1 MKKIVLILAAL
12 ALAGTLSAAAP
23 TERIFV
29 STDRSA
35 YLAGDAVWCSLTCLD
50 ENGLFSN
57 ASAVSYVELVSEEG
71 TACTA
76 KIGLLEGRG
85 AGSFRIPVT
94 TPTGTYRI
102 LAYTAVNAAEN
113 GTPWLAG
120 SRLVTVFNTTS
131 RARVAGNVVIGS
143 GNAPLAQ
150 EEHPAAE
157 GLLELSARVRLPKGQ
172 SAVLSLHNGGAAAS
186 VSLSI
191 YHADDLPEGARE
203 NTPAGFL
210 KALPASVSPVRA
222 FTVENDGE
230 IISARIR
237 GAVLK
242 ADDLTLATLSAA
254 GSPTDLYIGR
264 TEGDD
269 RLRFYTSN
277 IYGNREIVCE
287 VAQLDRQEGYIDFES
302 PFLFPE
308 TGPLPKLMLDPAL
321 RPDLNARKASL
332 RAEKTRRIDTLIT
345 FMTHRED
352 LLLASIPSR
361 RYHLDDYTRFH
372 SVKEILVEITPELHL
387 RMDHGEPSLQLTY
400 SDALERR
407 SDRTDN
413 IAVMMDG
420 VLLSDLNL
428 LLNFLRPAARVRA
441 DAAARNRELH
451 HQEELRHRPPLPGQ
465 RAGGGF
471 PGRRL
476 PGRLQRRRSG
486 RGGTG
491 PAPAPVLAPD
501 PEPGGRFRLPPGIQ
515 YAGLRRPFQGR
526 RRRLHGRREAGLSR
540 ILLRGG
546 IDFSTSLKMTMKSGG
561 P

>member
-12 ALAGTLSAAAP
+12 AFAGTQSVAAP

-102 LAYTAVNAAEN
+102 LAYTAVNTAEN

-150 EEHPAAE
+150 EGRPVAE
-157 GLLELSARVRLPKGQ
+157 GLLELSARVRVPKGQ
-172 SAVLSLHNGGAAAS
+172 PAVLSLHNGGAAAS

-210 KALPASVSPVRA
+210 KALPASVSTVRA
-222 FTVENDGE
+222 VTVENDGE

-237 GAVLK
+237 GTILT

-264 TEGDD
+264 TEGND

-287 VAQLDRQEGYIDFES
+287 VSQLDRQEGYIDFES

-308 TGPLPKLMLDPAL
+308 TGPLPKLTLDPAL
-321 RPDLNARKASL
+321 RPDLNARKAAL
-332 RAEKTRRIDTLIT
+332 RAEKTRRIDTLT
-345 FMTHRED
+345 TYMTHRED

-387 RMDHGEPSLQLTY
+387 RTDHGVPSLLLTY
-400 SDALERR
+400 SDALDRR

-428 LLNFLRPAARVRA
+428 LLGFDAMLLEDIDIYDQPLVCGRTPLHGIVNFITKKNYVTALHFPASVRVVDFQGVAYPVAYNGAVPEGEGQDLRQLLYWHPILNL
-441 DAAARNRELH
+441 DAGSDYRLEFNT
-451 HQEELRHRPPLPGQ
+451 PGY
-465 RAGGGF
+465 A
-471 PGRRL
+471 
-476 PGRLQRRRSG
+476 
-486 RGGTG
+486 
-491 PAPAPVLAPD
+491 
-501 PEPGGRFRLPPGIQ
+501 GRFKAVAEGFTEDGKPVYQ
-515 YAGLRRPFQGR
+515 EFTF
-526 RRRLHGRREAGLSR
+526 EVE
-540 ILLRGG
+540 
-546 IDFSTSLKMTMKSGG
+546 
-561 P
+561 

>member
-1 MKKIVLILAAL
+1 MKKLILTLTAL
-12 ALAGTLSAAAP
+12 ALAGALSVAAP

-150 EEHPAAE
+150 EVRPAAE
-157 GLLELSARVRLPKGQ
+157 GQLELSSRIRVPKGQ
-172 SAVLSLHNGGAAAS
+172 PAVLSLHNGGAAAS

-210 KALPASVSPVRA
+210 KALPASVSTVRA
-222 FTVENDGE
+222 VSVENDGE

-237 GAVLK
+237 GTVLK

-264 TEGDD
+264 AEGND

-287 VAQLDRQEGYIDFES
+287 VSQLDRQEGYIDFES

-308 TGPLPKLMLDPAL
+308 TGPLPKLTLDPAL
-321 RPDLNARKASL
+321 RPDLNARKAAL
-332 RAEKTRRIDTLIT
+332 RAEKAHRIDTLT
-345 FMTHRED
+345 TYMTHRED
-352 LLLASIPSR
+352 LLLASIPSH

-387 RMDHGEPSLQLTY
+387 RTDHGVPSLLLTY
-400 SDALERR
+400 SDALDRR

-428 LLNFLRPAARVRA
+428 LLNFDAMLLEDIDIYDQPLVCGRTPLHGIVNFITKKNYVTALHFPASVRVVDFQGVAYPVAYNGAVPEGEGQDLRQLLYWHPILNL
-441 DAAARNRELH
+441 DAGSDYRLEFNT
-451 HQEELRHRPPLPGQ
+451 PGY
-465 RAGGGF
+465 A
-471 PGRRL
+471 
-476 PGRLQRRRSG
+476 
-486 RGGTG
+486 
-491 PAPAPVLAPD
+491 
-501 PEPGGRFRLPPGIQ
+501 GRFKAVAEGFTVEGKPVYQ
-515 YAGLRRPFQGR
+515 EFTF
-526 RRRLHGRREAGLSR
+526 EVE
-540 ILLRGG
+540 
-546 IDFSTSLKMTMKSGG
+546 
-561 P
+561 

>member
-1 MKKIVLILAAL
+1 MKKMFLTLTAL
-12 ALAGTLSAAAP
+12 ALAGTLSVAAP

-102 LAYTAVNAAEN
+102 LAYTAVNAAES

-120 SRLVTVFNTTS
+120 SRLVTIFNTTS

-150 EEHPAAE
+150 EGRPAAE
-157 GLLELSARVRLPKGQ
+157 GQLELSARIRLPKGQ
-172 SAVLSLHNGGAAAS
+172 PAVLSLHNGGAAAS

-210 KALPASVSPVRA
+210 KALPASVSTVRA
-222 FTVENDGE
+222 ITVENDGE

-237 GAVLK
+237 GTVLN

-264 TEGDD
+264 AEGDD

-287 VAQLDRQEGYIDFES
+287 VSQLDRQEGYIDFES

-308 TGPLPKLMLDPAL
+308 TGPLPKLALDPAL
-321 RPDLNARKASL
+321 RPDLNARKAAL
-332 RAEKTRRIDTLIT
+332 RAEKTRRIDTLT
-345 FMTHRED
+345 TYMTHRED

-387 RMDHGEPSLQLTY
+387 RMDHGVPSLLLTY
-400 SDALERR
+400 SDALDRR

-428 LLNFLRPAARVRA
+428 LLGFDAMLLEDIDIYDQPLVCGRTPLHGIVNFITKKNYVTALHFPASVRVVDFQGVAYPVAYNGAVPEGEGQDLRQLLYWHPILNL
-441 DAAARNRELH
+441 DAGSDYRLEFNT
-451 HQEELRHRPPLPGQ
+451 PGY
-465 RAGGGF
+465 A
-471 PGRRL
+471 
-476 PGRLQRRRSG
+476 
-486 RGGTG
+486 
-491 PAPAPVLAPD
+491 
-501 PEPGGRFRLPPGIQ
+501 GRFKAVAEGFTEDGKPVYQ
-515 YAGLRRPFQGR
+515 EFTF
-526 RRRLHGRREAGLSR
+526 EVE
-540 ILLRGG
+540 
-546 IDFSTSLKMTMKSGG
+546 
-561 P
+561 

>member
-428 LLNFLRPAARVRA
+428 LLNFDAMLLEDIDIYDQPLVCGRTPLHGIVNFITKKNYVTALHFPASVRVVDFQGVAYPVAYNGAVPEGERQDLRQLLYWHPILNLEAGSDYRLEF
-441 DAAARNRELH
+441 NT
-451 HQEELRHRPPLPGQ
+451 PGY
-465 RAGGGF
+465 A
-471 PGRRL
+471 
-476 PGRLQRRRSG
+476 
-486 RGGTG
+486 
-491 PAPAPVLAPD
+491 
-501 PEPGGRFRLPPGIQ
+501 GRFKAVAEGFTEDGKPVYQ
-515 YAGLRRPFQGR
+515 EFTF
-526 RRRLHGRREAGLSR
+526 EVE
-540 ILLRGG
+540 
-546 IDFSTSLKMTMKSGG
+546 
-561 P
+561 

>member
-1 MKKIVLILAAL
+1 MKKMFLTLTAL
-12 ALAGTLSAAAP
+12 ALAGTLSVAAP

-50 ENGLFSN
+50 ENGLYSN
-57 ASAVSYVELVSEEG
+57 ASAISYVELVSEEG

-76 KIGLLEGRG
+76 KIGLLQGRG

-131 RARVAGNVVIGS
+131 RARVVNNVVVGS
-143 GNAPLAQ
+143 GNAPVVQ
-150 EEHPAAE
+150 EERPVAE
-157 GLLELSARVRLPKGQ
+157 GQLELSSRIRLQKGQ
-172 SAVLSLHNGGAAAS
+172 SAVLNLHNGGAAAS

-191 YHADDLPEGARE
+191 YHADDLPEGGRE

-210 KALPASVSPVRA
+210 KALPASVTTTRA
-222 FTVENDGE
+222 VSVENDGE

-237 GAVLK
+237 GTVLK

-287 VAQLDRQEGYIDFES
+287 VSQLDRQEGYIDFES

-308 TGPLPKLMLDPAL
+308 TGPLPKLALDPSL
-321 RPDLNARKASL
+321 RPDLNARKAAL
-332 RAEKTRRIDTLIT
+332 RAEKTRRIDTLT
-345 FMTHRED
+345 TYMTHRED

-387 RMDHGEPSLQLTY
+387 RMDHGVPSLLLTY
-400 SDALERR
+400 SDALDRR

-428 LLNFLRPAARVRA
+428 LLNFDAMLLEDIDIYDQPLVCGRTPLHGIVNFITKKNYVTALHFPASVRVVDFQGVAYPVAYNGAVPEGEGQDLRQLLYWHPILNL
-441 DAAARNRELH
+441 DAGSDYRLEFNT
-451 HQEELRHRPPLPGQ
+451 PGY
-465 RAGGGF
+465 A
-471 PGRRL
+471 
-476 PGRLQRRRSG
+476 
-486 RGGTG
+486 
-491 PAPAPVLAPD
+491 
-501 PEPGGRFRLPPGIQ
+501 GRFKAVAEGFTEDGKPVYQ
-515 YAGLRRPFQGR
+515 EFTF
-526 RRRLHGRREAGLSR
+526 EVE
-540 ILLRGG
+540 
-546 IDFSTSLKMTMKSGG
+546 
-561 P
+561 

>member
-1 MKKIVLILAAL
+1 MKKMFLTLTAL
-12 ALAGTLSAAAP
+12 ALAGTLSVAAP

-35 YLAGDAVWCSLTCLD
+35 YLAGDAVWCSMTCLD

-113 GTPWLAG
+113 GSPWLAG

-150 EEHPAAE
+150 EGRPAAE
-157 GLLELSARVRLPKGQ
+157 GLLELSSRIRLPKGQ

-210 KALPASVSPVRA
+210 KALPASVSTVRA
-222 FTVENDGE
+222 VTVENDGE

-237 GAVLK
+237 GTVLK

-264 TEGDD
+264 AEGDD

-287 VAQLDRQEGYIDFES
+287 VSQLDRQEGYIDFES

-308 TGPLPKLMLDPAL
+308 TGPLPKLTLDPAL
-321 RPDLNARKASL
+321 RPDLNARKAAL
-332 RAEKTRRIDTLIT
+332 RAEKTRRIDTLT
-345 FMTHRED
+345 TYMTHRED
-352 LLLASIPSR
+352 LLLASIPSH

-387 RMDHGEPSLQLTY
+387 RTDHGVPSLLLTY
-400 SDALERR
+400 SDALDRR

-428 LLNFLRPAARVRA
+428 LLGFDAMLLEDIDIYDQPLVCGRTPLHGIVNFITKKNYVTALHFPASVRVVDFQGVAYPVAYNGAVPEGEGQDLRQLLYWHPILNL
-441 DAAARNRELH
+441 DAGSDYRLEFNT
-451 HQEELRHRPPLPGQ
+451 PGY
-465 RAGGGF
+465 A
-471 PGRRL
+471 
-476 PGRLQRRRSG
+476 
-486 RGGTG
+486 
-491 PAPAPVLAPD
+491 
-501 PEPGGRFRLPPGIQ
+501 GRFKAVAEGFTEDGKPVYQ
-515 YAGLRRPFQGR
+515 
-526 RRRLHGRREAGLSR
+526 E
-540 ILLRGG
+540 
-546 IDFSTSLKMTMKSGG
+546 FSFEVE
-561 P
+561 

>member
-1 MKKIVLILAAL
+1 MKKMFLTLAAL
-12 ALAGTLSAAAP
+12 ALAGTQSVAAP

-102 LAYTAVNAAEN
+102 LAYTAVNAAES

-120 SRLVTVFNTTS
+120 SRLVTIFNTTS

-150 EEHPAAE
+150 EGRPAAE
-157 GLLELSARVRLPKGQ
+157 GQLELSARIRLPKGQ
-172 SAVLSLHNGGAAAS
+172 PAVLSLHNGGAAAS

-210 KALPASVSPVRA
+210 KALPASVSTVRA
-222 FTVENDGE
+222 VTVENDGE

-237 GAVLK
+237 GTVLK

-264 TEGDD
+264 AEGDD

-287 VAQLDRQEGYIDFES
+287 VSQLDRQEGYIDFES

-308 TGPLPKLMLDPAL
+308 TGPLPKLTLDPAL
-321 RPDLNARKASL
+321 RPDLNARKAAL
-332 RAEKTRRIDTLIT
+332 RAEKTRRIDTLT
-345 FMTHRED
+345 TYMTHRED
-352 LLLASIPSR
+352 LLLASIPSH

-387 RMDHGEPSLQLTY
+387 RTDHGVPSLLLTY
-400 SDALERR
+400 SDALDRR

-428 LLNFLRPAARVRA
+428 LLNFDAMLLEDIDIYDQPLVCGRTPLHGIVNFITKKNYVTALHFPASVRVVDFQGVAYPVAYNGAVPEGEGQDLRQLLYWHPILNLAAGSDYRLEF
-441 DAAARNRELH
+441 NT
-451 HQEELRHRPPLPGQ
+451 PGY
-465 RAGGGF
+465 A
-471 PGRRL
+471 
-476 PGRLQRRRSG
+476 
-486 RGGTG
+486 
-491 PAPAPVLAPD
+491 
-501 PEPGGRFRLPPGIQ
+501 GRFKAVAEGFTEDGKPVYQ
-515 YAGLRRPFQGR
+515 
-526 RRRLHGRREAGLSR
+526 E
-540 ILLRGG
+540 
-546 IDFSTSLKMTMKSGG
+546 FSFEVE
-561 P
+561 

>member
-1 MKKIVLILAAL
+1 MKKMFLTLTAL
-12 ALAGTLSAAAP
+12 ALAGTLSVAAP

-102 LAYTAVNAAEN
+102 LAYTAVNAAES

-120 SRLVTVFNTTS
+120 SRLVTIFNTTS

-150 EEHPAAE
+150 EGRPAAE
-157 GLLELSARVRLPKGQ
+157 GQLELSARIRLPKGQ
-172 SAVLSLHNGGAAAS
+172 PAVLSLHNGGAAAS

-210 KALPASVSPVRA
+210 KALPASVSTVRA
-222 FTVENDGE
+222 ITVENDGE

-237 GAVLK
+237 GTVLN

-264 TEGDD
+264 AEGDD

-287 VAQLDRQEGYIDFES
+287 VSQLDRQEGYIDFES

-308 TGPLPKLMLDPAL
+308 TGPLPKLALDPAL
-321 RPDLNARKASL
+321 RPDLNARKAAL
-332 RAEKTRRIDTLIT
+332 RAEKTRLIDTLT
-345 FMTHRED
+345 TYMTHRED

-387 RMDHGEPSLQLTY
+387 RMDHGVPSLLLTY
-400 SDALERR
+400 SDALDRR

-428 LLNFLRPAARVRA
+428 LLGFDAMLLEDIDIYDQPLVCGRTPLHGIVNFITKKNYVTALHFPASVRVVDFQGVAYPVAYNGAVPEGEGQDLRQLLYWHPILNL
-441 DAAARNRELH
+441 DAGSDYRLEFNA
-451 HQEELRHRPPLPGQ
+451 PG
-465 RAGGGF
+465 
-471 PGRRL
+471 
-476 PGRLQRRRSG
+476 
-486 RGGTG
+486 
-491 PAPAPVLAPD
+491 
-501 PEPGGRFRLPPGIQ
+501 
-515 YAGLRRPFQGR
+515 YAGHFKAVAEGFTEDGKPVYQEFTF
-526 RRRLHGRREAGLSR
+526 EVE
-540 ILLRGG
+540 
-546 IDFSTSLKMTMKSGG
+546 
-561 P
+561 

>member
-1 MKKIVLILAAL
+1 MKKIVLILVAL
-12 ALAGTLSAAAP
+12 ALAGALSVAAP

-102 LAYTAVNAAEN
+102 LAYTAVNAAES

-150 EEHPAAE
+150 EGRPAAE
-157 GLLELSARVRLPKGQ
+157 GQLELSSRIRLPKGQ

-210 KALPASVSPVRA
+210 KALPASVSTVRA
-222 FTVENDGE
+222 VTVENDGE

-237 GAVLK
+237 GTVLK

-264 TEGDD
+264 TEGND

-287 VAQLDRQEGYIDFES
+287 VSQLDRQEGYIDFES

-308 TGPLPKLMLDPAL
+308 TGPLPKLALDQSL
-321 RPDLNARKASL
+321 RPDLNARKAAL
-332 RAEKTRRIDTLIT
+332 RAEKTRRIDTLT
-345 FMTHRED
+345 TYMTHRED
-352 LLLASIPSR
+352 LLLASIPSH

-387 RMDHGEPSLQLTY
+387 RTDHGVPSLLLTY
-400 SDALERR
+400 SDALDRR

-428 LLNFLRPAARVRA
+428 LLGFDAMLLEDIDIYDQPLVCGRTPLHGIVNFITKKNYVTALHFPASVRVVDFQGVAYPVAYNGAVPEGEGQDLRQLLYWHPILNL
-441 DAAARNRELH
+441 DAGSDYRLEFNT
-451 HQEELRHRPPLPGQ
+451 PG
-465 RAGGGF
+465 
-471 PGRRL
+471 
-476 PGRLQRRRSG
+476 
-486 RGGTG
+486 
-491 PAPAPVLAPD
+491 
-501 PEPGGRFRLPPGIQ
+501 
-515 YAGLRRPFQGR
+515 YAGHFKAVAEGFTEDGKPIYQEFTF
-526 RRRLHGRREAGLSR
+526 EVE
-540 ILLRGG
+540 
-546 IDFSTSLKMTMKSGG
+546 
-561 P
+561 

>member
-1 MKKIVLILAAL
+1 MKKMFLTLTAL
-12 ALAGTLSAAAP
+12 ALAGTLSVAAP

-102 LAYTAVNAAEN
+102 LAYTAVNTAEN

-131 RARVAGNVVIGS
+131 RARVADNVLIGS

-150 EEHPAAE
+150 EGRPAAE
-157 GLLELSARVRLPKGQ
+157 GQLELSSRIRLPKGQ

-210 KALPASVSPVRA
+210 KALPASVSTVRA
-222 FTVENDGE
+222 VTVENDGE

-237 GAVLK
+237 GTVLK

-264 TEGDD
+264 TEGND

-287 VAQLDRQEGYIDFES
+287 VSQLDRQEGYIDFES

-308 TGPLPKLMLDPAL
+308 TGPLPKLALDPAL
-321 RPDLNARKASL
+321 RPDLNARKAAL
-332 RAEKTRRIDTLIT
+332 RAEKTRRIDTLT
-345 FMTHRED
+345 TYMTHRED
-352 LLLASIPSR
+352 LLLASIPSH

-387 RMDHGEPSLQLTY
+387 RTDHGVPSLLLTY
-400 SDALERR
+400 SDALDRR

-428 LLNFLRPAARVRA
+428 LLGFDAMLLEDIDIYDQPLVCGRTPLHGIVNFITKKNYVTALHFPASVRVVDFQGVAYPVAYNGAVPEGEGQDLRQLLYWHPILNL
-441 DAAARNRELH
+441 DAGSDYRLEFNT
-451 HQEELRHRPPLPGQ
+451 PG
-465 RAGGGF
+465 
-471 PGRRL
+471 
-476 PGRLQRRRSG
+476 
-486 RGGTG
+486 
-491 PAPAPVLAPD
+491 
-501 PEPGGRFRLPPGIQ
+501 
-515 YAGLRRPFQGR
+515 YAGHFKAVAEGFTEDGKPVYQEFTF
-526 RRRLHGRREAGLSR
+526 EVE
-540 ILLRGG
+540 
-546 IDFSTSLKMTMKSGG
+546 
-561 P
+561 

>member
-1 MKKIVLILAAL
+1 MKKLILTLTAL
-12 ALAGTLSAAAP
+12 AVAGTLSVAAP

-102 LAYTAVNAAEN
+102 LAYTAVNTAEN

-143 GNAPLAQ
+143 GIAPLAQ
-150 EEHPAAE
+150 EGRPAAE
-157 GLLELSARVRLPKGQ
+157 GLLELSARIRVPKGQ
-172 SAVLSLHNGGAAAS
+172 PAVLSLHNGGAAAS

-210 KALPASVSPVRA
+210 KALPASVSTVRA
-222 FTVENDGE
+222 VTVENDGE

-237 GAVLK
+237 GTVLK

-264 TEGDD
+264 AEGDD

-287 VAQLDRQEGYIDFES
+287 VSQLDRQEGYIDFES

-308 TGPLPKLMLDPAL
+308 TGPLPKLALDPSL
-321 RPDLNARKASL
+321 RPDLNARKAAL
-332 RAEKTRRIDTLIT
+332 RAEKSRRIDTLT
-345 FMTHRED
+345 TYMTHRED
-352 LLLASIPSR
+352 LLLASIPVR
-361 RYHLDDYTRFH
+361 RYHLDDYTHFH
-372 SVKEILVEITPELHL
+372 SVKEILVEIIPELRL
-387 RMDHGEPSLQLTY
+387 RTDHGVPSFILTY
-400 SDALERR
+400 SDVLGQK

-428 LLNFLRPAARVRA
+428 LLDFDAMLLEDIDIYDQALVCGKTPLHGIVNFITKKNYVTALHFPANVRVVDFQGVAYPVAYSGAVPEGEGQDLRQLLYWHPILNL
-441 DAAARNRELH
+441 DAGSDYRIEFTT
-451 HQEELRHRPPLPGQ
+451 PGY
-465 RAGGGF
+465 A
-471 PGRRL
+471 
-476 PGRLQRRRSG
+476 
-486 RGGTG
+486 
-491 PAPAPVLAPD
+491 
-501 PEPGGRFRLPPGIQ
+501 GRFRVVAEGFAADGSPI
-515 YAGLRRPFQGR
+515 
-526 RRRLHGRREAGLSR
+526 SR
-540 ILLRGG
+540 A
-546 IDFSTSLKMTMKSGG
+546 FTFEVE
-561 P
+561 

>member
-1 MKKIVLILAAL
+1 MKKIFLTLTAL
-12 ALAGTLSAAAP
+12 ALAGTLSVAAP

-35 YLAGDAVWCSLTCLD
+35 YLAGDAVWCSLACLD
-50 ENGLFSN
+50 ENGAFSN
-57 ASAVSYVELVSEEG
+57 ASAISYVELVSEEG

-102 LAYTAVNAAEN
+102 LAYTAVNAAES

-143 GNAPLAQ
+143 GNASLAQ
-150 EEHPAAE
+150 VGRPAAE
-157 GLLELSARVRLPKGQ
+157 GLLELSARVRLQKGQ

-210 KALPASVSPVRA
+210 KALPASVSTVRA
-222 FTVENDGE
+222 VTVENDGE

-237 GAVLK
+237 GTVLK

-264 TEGDD
+264 TEGND

-287 VAQLDRQEGYIDFES
+287 VSQLDRQEGYIDFES

-308 TGPLPKLMLDPAL
+308 TGPLPKLALDPAL
-321 RPDLNARKASL
+321 RPDLNARKAAL
-332 RAEKTRRIDTLIT
+332 RAEKAHRIDTLAT

-352 LLLASIPSR
+352 LLLASIPSH

-387 RMDHGEPSLQLTY
+387 RTDHGVPSLLLTY
-400 SDALERR
+400 SDALDRR

-428 LLNFLRPAARVRA
+428 LLNFDAMLLEDIDIYDQPLVCGRTPLHGIVNFITKKNYVTALHFPASVRVVDFQGVAYPVAYNGAVPEGEGQDLRQLLYWHPILNLEAGSDYRLEF
-441 DAAARNRELH
+441 NT
-451 HQEELRHRPPLPGQ
+451 PGY
-465 RAGGGF
+465 A
-471 PGRRL
+471 
-476 PGRLQRRRSG
+476 
-486 RGGTG
+486 
-491 PAPAPVLAPD
+491 
-501 PEPGGRFRLPPGIQ
+501 GRFKAVAEGFTEDGKPVYQ
-515 YAGLRRPFQGR
+515 EFTF
-526 RRRLHGRREAGLSR
+526 EVE
-540 ILLRGG
+540 
-546 IDFSTSLKMTMKSGG
+546 
-561 P
+561 

>member
-1 MKKIVLILAAL
+1 MKKIFLTLTAL
-12 ALAGTLSAAAP
+12 ALAGTLSVAAP

-50 ENGLFSN
+50 ENGLYSN
-57 ASAVSYVELVSEEG
+57 ASAISYVELVSEEG

-76 KIGLLEGRG
+76 KIGLLQGRG

-113 GTPWLAG
+113 GAPWLAG

-150 EEHPAAE
+150 EGRPAAE
-157 GLLELSARVRLPKGQ
+157 GQLELSSRIRLQKGQ

-210 KALPASVSPVRA
+210 KALPASVSTVRA
-222 FTVENDGE
+222 VTVENDGE

-237 GAVLK
+237 GTVLK

-264 TEGDD
+264 AEGDD

-287 VAQLDRQEGYIDFES
+287 VSQLDRQEGYIDFES

-308 TGPLPKLMLDPAL
+308 TGPLPKLTLDPAL
-321 RPDLNARKASL
+321 RPDLNARKAAL
-332 RAEKTRRIDTLIT
+332 RAEKTRRIDTLTT

-387 RMDHGEPSLQLTY
+387 RMDHGVPSLLLTY

-428 LLNFLRPAARVRA
+428 LLGFDAMLLEDIDIYDQPLVCGRTPLHGIVNFITKKNYVTALHFPASVRVVDFQGVAYPVAYNGAVPEGEGQDLRQLLYWHPILNL
-441 DAAARNRELH
+441 DA
-451 HQEELRHRPPLPGQ
+451 GSDY
-465 RAGGGF
+465 
-471 PGRRL
+471 RL
-476 PGRLQRRRSG
+476 EFN
-486 RGGTG
+486 T
-491 PAPAPVLAPD
+491 PD
-501 PEPGGRFRLPPGIQ
+501 YAGRFKAVAEGFTEDGKPVYQ
-515 YAGLRRPFQGR
+515 
-526 RRRLHGRREAGLSR
+526 E
-540 ILLRGG
+540 
-546 IDFSTSLKMTMKSGG
+546 FSFEVE
-561 P
+561 

>member
-12 ALAGTLSAAAP
+12 AFAGTLSVAAP

-113 GTPWLAG
+113 GAPWLAG

-150 EEHPAAE
+150 EGRPAAE
-157 GLLELSARVRLPKGQ
+157 GLLELSARIRVPKGQ
-172 SAVLSLHNGGAAAS
+172 PAVLSLHNGGTAAS

-210 KALPASVSPVRA
+210 KALPASVSTVRA
-222 FTVENDGE
+222 VTVENDGE

-237 GAVLK
+237 GTILT

-264 TEGDD
+264 TEGND

-287 VAQLDRQEGYIDFES
+287 VSQLDRQEGYIDFES

-308 TGPLPKLMLDPAL
+308 TGPLPKLTLDPAL
-321 RPDLNARKASL
+321 RPDLNARKAAL
-332 RAEKTRRIDTLIT
+332 RAEKTRRIDTLT
-345 FMTHRED
+345 TYMTHRED

-387 RMDHGEPSLQLTY
+387 RTDHGVPSLLLTY
-400 SDALERR
+400 SDALDRR

-428 LLNFLRPAARVRA
+428 LLNFDAMLLEDIDIYDQPLVCGRTPLHGIVNFITKKNYVTALHFPASVRVVDFQGVAYPVAYNGAVPEGEGQDLRQLLYWHPILNL
-441 DAAARNRELH
+441 DAGSDYRLEFNT
-451 HQEELRHRPPLPGQ
+451 PGY
-465 RAGGGF
+465 A
-471 PGRRL
+471 
-476 PGRLQRRRSG
+476 
-486 RGGTG
+486 
-491 PAPAPVLAPD
+491 
-501 PEPGGRFRLPPGIQ
+501 GRFKAVAEGFTEDGKPVYQ
-515 YAGLRRPFQGR
+515 EFTF
-526 RRRLHGRREAGLSR
+526 EVE
-540 ILLRGG
+540 
-546 IDFSTSLKMTMKSGG
+546 
-561 P
+561 

>member
-12 ALAGTLSAAAP
+12 AFAGTLSVAAP

-102 LAYTAVNAAEN
+102 LAYTAVNAAES

-150 EEHPAAE
+150 EGRPAAE
-157 GLLELSARVRLPKGQ
+157 GLLELSARIRVPKGQ
-172 SAVLSLHNGGAAAS
+172 PAVLSLHNGGAAAS

-210 KALPASVSPVRA
+210 KALPASVSTVRA
-222 FTVENDGE
+222 VTVENDGE

-237 GAVLK
+237 GTVLK

-287 VAQLDRQEGYIDFES
+287 VSQLDRQEGYIDFES

-308 TGPLPKLMLDPAL
+308 TGPLPKLALDPAL
-321 RPDLNARKASL
+321 RPDLNARKAAL
-332 RAEKTRRIDTLIT
+332 RAEKTRRIDTLTT

-387 RMDHGEPSLQLTY
+387 RTDHGVPSLLLTY

-428 LLNFLRPAARVRA
+428 LLNFDAMLLEDIDIYDQPLVCGRTPLHGIVNFITKKNYVTALHFPASVRVVDFQGVAYPVAYNGAVPEGEGQDLRQLLYWHPILNL
-441 DAAARNRELH
+441 DAGSDYRLEFNT
-451 HQEELRHRPPLPGQ
+451 PGY
-465 RAGGGF
+465 A
-471 PGRRL
+471 
-476 PGRLQRRRSG
+476 
-486 RGGTG
+486 
-491 PAPAPVLAPD
+491 
-501 PEPGGRFRLPPGIQ
+501 GRFKAVAEGFTEDGKPVYQ
-515 YAGLRRPFQGR
+515 EFTF
-526 RRRLHGRREAGLSR
+526 EVE
-540 ILLRGG
+540 
-546 IDFSTSLKMTMKSGG
+546 
-561 P
+561 

>member
-157 GLLELSARVRLPKGQ
+157 GLLELSARVRLPKRQ

-287 VAQLDRQEGYIDFES
+287 VAQMDRQEGYIDFES

-345 FMTHRED
+345 F
-352 LLLASIPSR
+352 I

-428 LLNFLRPAARVRA
+428 LLNFDAMLLEDIDIYDQPLVTALHFPASVRVVDFQGVAYPVAYNGAVPEGEGQDLRQLLYWHPILNLEAGSDYRLEF
-441 DAAARNRELH
+441 NT
-451 HQEELRHRPPLPGQ
+451 PGY
-465 RAGGGF
+465 A
-471 PGRRL
+471 
-476 PGRLQRRRSG
+476 
-486 RGGTG
+486 
-491 PAPAPVLAPD
+491 
-501 PEPGGRFRLPPGIQ
+501 GRFKAVAEGFTEDGKPVYQ
-515 YAGLRRPFQGR
+515 EFTF
-526 RRRLHGRREAGLSR
+526 EVE
-540 ILLRGG
+540 
-546 IDFSTSLKMTMKSGG
+546 
-561 P
+561 

>member
-1 MKKIVLILAAL
+1 MKKMLLILSAL
-12 ALAGTLSAAAP
+12 ALAGTLSLAAP
-23 TERIFV
+23 AERIFV

-50 ENGLFSN
+50 GNGRFSN
-57 ASAVSYVELVSEEG
+57 ASAVSYVELISEEG

-76 KIGLLEGRG
+76 KIGLLDGRG

-143 GNAPLAQ
+143 GNAPKAP
-150 EEHPAAE
+150 EERPAAE
-157 GLLELSARVRLPKGQ
+157 GLLELSSRIRLAKGQ
-172 SAVLSLHNGGAAAS
+172 TAALNLHNGGAAAS

-210 KALPASVSPVRA
+210 KALPASVSTVRA
-222 FTVENDGE
+222 VSVENDGE
-230 IISARIR
+230 IISAHVR
-237 GAVLK
+237 GTVLK
-242 ADDLTLATLSAA
+242 TDDVSFATLSAA
-254 GSPTDLYIGR
+254 GSPTDLYFGR
-264 TEGDD
+264 ADGDD

-287 VAQLDRQEGYIDFES
+287 VSQLDRQEGYIDFES

-308 TGPLPKLMLDPAL
+308 TGPLPKLTLDPAL
-321 RPDLNARKASL
+321 RPDLNARKAAL
-332 RAEKTRRIDTLIT
+332 RSEKSHRIDTLTT

-352 LLLASIPSR
+352 LLLASIPSH

-372 SVKEILVEITPELHL
+372 SVKEILIEITPELHL
-387 RMDHGEPSLQLTY
+387 RTDHGEPFLQLTY
-400 SDALERR
+400 SDALGQK
-407 SDRTDN
+407 SDRTEN

-428 LLNFLRPAARVRA
+428 LLGFDAMLLEDIDIYDQPLVCGMTPLHGIVNFITKKNYVTALHFPASVRVVDFQGVAYPVAYSGAVPEGEGQDLRQLLYWHPILNL
-441 DAAARNRELH
+441 DAGSDSRIEFTT
-451 HQEELRHRPPLPGQ
+451 PGY
-465 RAGGGF
+465 A
-471 PGRRL
+471 
-476 PGRLQRRRSG
+476 
-486 RGGTG
+486 
-491 PAPAPVLAPD
+491 
-501 PEPGGRFRLPPGIQ
+501 GRFRVVAEGFAADGSPIS
-515 YAGLRRPFQGR
+515 
-526 RRRLHGRREAGLSR
+526 RE
-540 ILLRGG
+540 
-546 IDFSTSLKMTMKSGG
+546 FTFEVE
-561 P
+561 

>member
-1 MKKIVLILAAL
+1 MKKIVLILTAL
-12 ALAGTLSAAAP
+12 ALAGALSVAAP

-57 ASAVSYVELVSEEG
+57 ASAISYVELVSEEG

-102 LAYTAVNAAEN
+102 LAYTAVNAAES

-150 EEHPAAE
+150 EGRPAAE
-157 GLLELSARVRLPKGQ
+157 GQLELSSRIRLPKGQ

-210 KALPASVSPVRA
+210 KALPASVSTVRA
-222 FTVENDGE
+222 VTVENDGE

-237 GAVLK
+237 GTVLK

-287 VAQLDRQEGYIDFES
+287 VSQLDRQEGYIDFES

-308 TGPLPKLMLDPAL
+308 TGPLPKLALDQSL
-321 RPDLNARKASL
+321 RPDLNARKAAL
-332 RAEKTRRIDTLIT
+332 RAEKTRRIDTLT
-345 FMTHRED
+345 TYMTHRED
-352 LLLASIPSR
+352 LLLASIPSH

-387 RMDHGEPSLQLTY
+387 RTDHGVPSLLLTY

-428 LLNFLRPAARVRA
+428 LLNFDAMLLEDIDIYDQPLVCGRTPLHGIVNFITKKNYVTALHFPASVRVVDFQGVAYPVAYNGAVPEGEGQDLRQLLYWHPILNL
-441 DAAARNRELH
+441 DAGSDYRLEFNT
-451 HQEELRHRPPLPGQ
+451 PGY
-465 RAGGGF
+465 A
-471 PGRRL
+471 
-476 PGRLQRRRSG
+476 
-486 RGGTG
+486 
-491 PAPAPVLAPD
+491 
-501 PEPGGRFRLPPGIQ
+501 GRFKAVAEGFTEDGKPIYQ
-515 YAGLRRPFQGR
+515 EFTF
-526 RRRLHGRREAGLSR
+526 EVE
-540 ILLRGG
+540 
-546 IDFSTSLKMTMKSGG
+546 
-561 P
+561 

>member
-1 MKKIVLILAAL
+1 MKKIVLILTAL
-12 ALAGTLSAAAP
+12 ALAGALSVAAP

-102 LAYTAVNAAEN
+102 LAYTAVNAAES

-150 EEHPAAE
+150 EGRPAAE
-157 GLLELSARVRLPKGQ
+157 GQLELSSRIRLPKGQ

-210 KALPASVSPVRA
+210 KALPASVSTVRA
-222 FTVENDGE
+222 VTVENDGE

-237 GAVLK
+237 GTVLK

-264 TEGDD
+264 TEGND

-287 VAQLDRQEGYIDFES
+287 VSQLDRQEGYIDFES

-308 TGPLPKLMLDPAL
+308 TGPLPKLALDQSL
-321 RPDLNARKASL
+321 RPDLNARKAAL
-332 RAEKTRRIDTLIT
+332 RAEKTRRIDTLT
-345 FMTHRED
+345 TYMTHRED
-352 LLLASIPSR
+352 LLLASIPSH

-387 RMDHGEPSLQLTY
+387 RTDHGVPSLLLTY
-400 SDALERR
+400 SDALDRR

-428 LLNFLRPAARVRA
+428 LLNFDAMLLEDIDIYDQPLVCGRTPLHGIVNFITKKNYVTALHFPASVRVVDFQGVAYPVAYNGAVPEGEGQDLRQLLYWHPILNL
-441 DAAARNRELH
+441 DAGSDYRLEFNT
-451 HQEELRHRPPLPGQ
+451 PGY
-465 RAGGGF
+465 A
-471 PGRRL
+471 
-476 PGRLQRRRSG
+476 
-486 RGGTG
+486 
-491 PAPAPVLAPD
+491 
-501 PEPGGRFRLPPGIQ
+501 GRFKAVAEGFTEDGKPVYQ
-515 YAGLRRPFQGR
+515 EFTF
-526 RRRLHGRREAGLSR
+526 EVE
-540 ILLRGG
+540 
-546 IDFSTSLKMTMKSGG
+546 
-561 P
+561 

>member
-1 MKKIVLILAAL
+1 MKKMLLILSALTLAGAL
-12 ALAGTLSAAAP
+12 ALAEP

-35 YLAGDAVWCSLTCLD
+35 YLAGDAVWCSLTSLD
-50 ENGLFSN
+50 GNGRFSN

-76 KIGLLEGRG
+76 KIGLLDGRG

-102 LAYTAVNAAEN
+102 LAYTAVNAAED

-143 GNAPLAQ
+143 GKTPMAP
-150 EEHPAAE
+150 EERPAAE
-157 GLLELSARVRLPKGQ
+157 GQLELSSRVRLAKGQ
-172 SAVLSLHNGGAAAS
+172 TTALNLHNGGAAAS

-191 YHADDLPEGARE
+191 YHTDDLPEGARE

-210 KALPASVSPVRA
+210 KALPASVSTVRA
-222 FTVENDGE
+222 VSVENDGE
-230 IISARIR
+230 IISAQVR
-237 GAVLK
+237 GTVLK
-242 ADDLTLATLSAA
+242 TDDVSFATLSAA

-264 TEGDD
+264 TDGDD

-287 VAQLDRQEGYIDFES
+287 VSQLDRQEGYIDFES

-308 TGPLPKLMLDPAL
+308 TGPLPKLTLDPDL
-321 RPDLNARKASL
+321 RPDLIARKAAL
-332 RAEKTRRIDTLIT
+332 RSEKSRRIDTLT
-345 FMTHRED
+345 TYMTHRED
-352 LLLASIPSR
+352 LLLASIPSH

-372 SVKEILVEITPELHL
+372 SVKEILIEITPELHL
-387 RMDHGEPSLQLTY
+387 RTDHGEPFLQLTY
-400 SDALERR
+400 SDALGQK

-428 LLNFLRPAARVRA
+428 LLGFDAMLLEDIDIYDQPLVCGMTPLHGIVNFITKKNYVTALHFPANVRVVDFQGVSYPVAYSGAVPEGEGQDQRQLLYWHPILNL
-441 DAAARNRELH
+441 DAGSDYRIEFTT
-451 HQEELRHRPPLPGQ
+451 PGY
-465 RAGGGF
+465 A
-471 PGRRL
+471 
-476 PGRLQRRRSG
+476 
-486 RGGTG
+486 
-491 PAPAPVLAPD
+491 
-501 PEPGGRFRLPPGIQ
+501 GRFRVVAEGFAADGSPIS
-515 YAGLRRPFQGR
+515 
-526 RRRLHGRREAGLSR
+526 RE
-540 ILLRGG
+540 
-546 IDFSTSLKMTMKSGG
+546 FTFEVE
-561 P
+561 